1 MLVVVFNQVPTNRL
15 LNSMFWTM
23 LISVIYSRLGAA
35 GSRLRLLSS
44 QTSGCT
50 MRRQEHNGKYKAVIF
65 DMGGVL
71 VPGPGAVF
79 RGKLN
84 HIDIKFVNHVPSRIL
99 SVTGAS
105 PACFVPRLV
114 MHSL

>member
-1 MLVVVFNQVPTNRL
+1 
-15 LNSMFWTM
+15 
-23 LISVIYSRLGAA
+23 
-35 GSRLRLLSS
+35 
-44 QTSGCT
+44 

-84 HIDIKFVNHVPSRIL
+84 HNDIKFVNHVPSRTL
-99 SVTGAS
+99 CAS

>member
-1 MLVVVFNQVPTNRL
+1 MR
-15 LNSMFWTM
+15 
-23 LISVIYSRLGAA
+23 ISIFVICSRLGAA

-71 VPGPGAVF
+71 VPGPGSVF
-79 RGKLN
+79 RGKLS
-84 HIDIKFVNHVPSRIL
+84 HIINLLMMLLLEFYL
-99 SVTGAS
+99 L
-105 PACFVPRLV
+105 LV
-114 MHSL
+114 LHLPVLLLGWPCIRFSLF

>member
-1 MLVVVFNQVPTNRL
+1 
-15 LNSMFWTM
+15 
-23 LISVIYSRLGAA
+23 
-35 GSRLRLLSS
+35 
-44 QTSGCT
+44 

-84 HIDIKFVNHVPSRIL
+84 HNDIKFPSLIL
-99 SVTGAS
+99 SVTGVS
-105 PACFVPRLV
+105 PACFVSRLA

>member
-1 MLVVVFNQVPTNRL
+1 MR
-15 LNSMFWTM
+15 
-23 LISVIYSRLGAA
+23 ISIFVICSRLGAA

-84 HIDIKFVNHVPSRIL
+84 HNDIKFPSRIL
-99 SVTGAS
+99 SVTDAS
-105 PACFVPRLV
+105 PACFC
-114 MHSL
+114 S